1 MIQEAKGQEYGVGS
15 GGLGAVYAPE
25 SKVID
30 IMEKTND
37 DIKDYAVLR
46 QREKAQHQADAQALY
61 TSLAMK
67 EAQVRPADEQ
77 YFKQKTQDIFSK
89 FSQAL
94 AKYNGDTSNPQFQQE
109 MAKIRGEKEAAEI
122 GLQASAGAYKNYLEL
137 LKTFDAEKDDPSIL
151 EDAKRALAMSPQDAW
166 EKGGAATWNFVKQ
179 PRQLDLN
186 TIITKRIMKDVKPTT
201 TSTTKL
207 DPTTGA
213 YLTESEEGYT
223 PTQIKQVAKTSINDP
238 YTLKEIQTAMGRM
251 SADEIANIQKQAAE
265 ETAKEGYTVTP
276 HELILRDAIDKT
288 VGAKSKI
295 QNHFYSPWQQ
305 EAAKYQFS
313 TQKQD
318 DDAAKY
324 LSERLDALMS
334 TDPEKMGK
342 VYDRLGETMSSNVLK
357 DWKMGEKMV
366 PVYVK
371 YDGSNTPEIKE
382 YQPVKDYVVDI
393 KRIGK
398 KTYVLTRA
406 NQMTHYEENKYNDPQ
421 QVKVQNP
428 LGGYVEITPNSV
440 DMFTAGMGNP
450 LKYADAIR
458 KGMIERGVYSE
469 GIVKSTN
476 KPQQQAKQQTQPT
489 NKVAA
494 KGYRIG
500 EIQGGYRYTGGDP
513 TDSKN
518 WEKQ

>member
-179 PRQLDLN
+179 PRKSDLLTLTN
-186 TIITKRIMKDVKPTT
+186 KVVFSKDNPMDEVDVKVP
-201 TSTTKL
+201 
-207 DPTTGA
+207 DPNMPGGFMTQKVKTYSDGRIATMAQGA
-213 YLTESEEGYT
+213 ISNPDIAREVNTDYERIDPLKQKALQQQADSES
-223 PTQIKQVAKTSINDP
+223 KR
-238 YTLKEIQTAMGRM
+238 LGR
-251 SADEIANIQKQAAE
+251 N
-265 ETAKEGYTVTP
+265 VTP
-276 HELILRDAIDKT
+276 HELLYREFLMNVRPNQSSLSATQFSPQQTAWWNHQYDNMDDEQSVKYIAERLQKGLQGDAEFWNANDATT
-288 VGAKSKI
+288 VSTPQSMQGYLPDVSQTTFYSQALNNLPLGTATVKQTVYDAQNNPKI
-295 QNHFYSPWQQ
+295 QYNNIPNKVLGFRLQNGKAHILTA
-305 EAAKYQFS
+305 EAVAQAEADGKDVESGWKLINNNTIDQLVLGS
-313 TQKQD
+313 KNPIK
-318 DDAAKY
+318 AAALLRKT
-324 LSERLDALMS
+324 LSD
-334 TDPEKMGK
+334 MG
-342 VYDRLGETMSSNVLK
+342 
-357 DWKMGEKMV
+357 
-366 PVYVK
+366 VYV
-371 YDGSNTPEIKE
+371 DGNVRLVQPSSTIKE
-382 YQPVKDYVVDI
+382 PTI
-393 KRIGK
+393 
-398 KTYVLTRA
+398 
-406 NQMTHYEENKYNDPQ
+406 NQ
-421 QVKVQNP
+421 
-428 LGGYVEITPNSV
+428 
-440 DMFTAGMGNP
+440 
-450 LKYADAIR
+450 
-458 KGMIERGVYSE
+458 
-469 GIVKSTN
+469 
-476 KPQQQAKQQTQPT
+476 PQQQGKP
-489 NKVAA
+489 KV
-494 KGYRIG
+494 
-500 EIQGGYRYTGGDP
+500 DL
-513 TDSKN
+513 SKFD
-518 WEKQ
+518 KTKK